1 MGGVTIVNV
10 LPSLLGTYGDS
21 GNELALGHRLRARGI
36 DVECVRVEPG
46 APIPEH
52 GDIYLLGG
60 GEDRA
65 QALAAHLIGRGLM
78 GPVDRG
84 ATVLAVCAGYQILG
98 TSFTDGAGRTHPGL
112 GLLDVETRPLAD
124 RAVGDTVVE
133 PFIPV
138 GTLVG
143 FENHRGGTTLG
154 ADARPLGRVV
164 RGVGN
169 GPTEFGPSRVPG
181 RRHRRGNPRGVVE
194 SASPGDGTEGAW
206 QGRVFGTYLHGPV
219 LALNPAFAD
228 HLLSLVVGE
237 LPALDDEYAAR
248 ARTHRL
254 PTA

>member
-10 LPSLLGTYGDS
+10 LPRLLGTYGDS

-98 TSFTDGAGRTHPGL
+98 TSFTDSAGHTHPGL
-112 GLLDVETRPLAD
+112 GLLDVETGPLAE
-124 RAVGDTVVE
+124 RAVGDAVVE

-169 GPTEFGPSRVPG
+169 GPIERGPG
-181 RRHRRGNPRGVVE
+181 RRPRRGHARKVVA
-194 SASPGDGTEGAW
+194 SASPSDGTEGAW

-254 PTA
+254 PPA